1 MSKRTNRRATIR
13 LPRRTKFTIAEV
25 IQLNAELNDQ
35 TVRTHV
41 RHDLAT
47 GTLRVVGKQACCGRG
62 RPAFVLARR
71 SFR

>member
-1 MSKRTNRRATIR
+1 MSKRTNRKATIR

-41 RHDLAT
+41 RNDIA
-47 GTLRVVGKQACCGRG
+47 GGNLRVVGKRNIPGRG
-62 RPAFVLARR
+62 RPQFLVSRA
-71 SFR
+71 